1 MREREIMKKAF
12 TLILSLLLLFPVL
25 AGQKG
30 KVYLVIGSDTSIWDG
45 LSTTQYGNR
54 YFQSGLYSDPARN
67 GYAVMD
73 SSFRYQLR
81 DSYGTPMKMTWW
93 MMAGNV
99 FHLSKNCNIPIRRN
113 ISLYLM
119 KKYHADAIAQYDD
132 QLSLH
137 YHTYYWSDPQGDGKY
152 EYEIAPDFLL
162 NLDDYEQTLCSF
174 LIEDNIFPI
183 SFRSGWMYMDEHWQA
198 YQERFIPFDMSD
210 CWTDISDGSEPFH
223 PNADNYR
230 LKGDME
236 QWRVRSEYFTVTSA
250 RERGLNNVFRA
261 ASEGKDQM
269 ICLWSHLPETEFLNG
284 MDSVNAMAHR
294 LSEQDTV
301 DFMYC
306 GDVEAMRL
314 WINPE
319 DTIAPV
325 LTVNEIYESG
335 GYRFDIQT
343 DGPVFQED
351 EPFVAVKTV
360 YETYERV
367 ACTKIADNHWETV
380 KTIPEDI
387 IAKVAVSVCD
397 SVGNQANAH
406 LSYLPD
412 DVFVDD
418 HDQSYSE
425 ISGTWSDYT
434 SAELWDLNARR
445 VNGEGKVEITPDIAE
460 TRTYAISFHGP
471 GSDTD
476 SLRCMIT
483 NSSLND
489 TVLFTER
496 LLGRDKWQHVGFFDL
511 ESGSSNTIS
520 FENLNPD
527 KAFGLDV
534 VRITPLIADK
544 HLVVGQDILTF
555 DDVSVGDT
563 ATKVITLSNM
573 GQNELTILSLSCYG
587 SKIKIDDTFPMIL
600 EPMETRDIP
609 IKFTS
614 QAFCEYNDVITIK
627 SDDPN
632 NDLIYIPLFATSLS
646 YYVLIDNDDPTGYAE
661 SPHAWFTSSAV
672 ASKATSR
679 CVFNHSDQL
688 GSYADF
694 STQLEISGRYD
705 IRFIVPATS
714 NAHTHASYI
723 VMIDGVPQDTVF
735 IDQNEGSGHFVS
747 IGEFDLP
754 KDVPVRIRVQNN
766 GGSSTGT
773 VLRADAIKLIL
784 IEEKFV
790 SAINAAGV
798 PDEFKLYQNFPNPF
812 NPSTKIYFAV
822 PERGEVRVDFFDLQG
837 KKVDA
842 TFTQD
847 MDAGFHYISWQPE
860 HLSSGI
866 YFYRVS
872 TVAGQAV
879 GRCTY
884 LK

>member
-319 DTIAPV
+319 DTIAPI

-335 GYRFDIQT
+335 AYRFDIQT
-343 DGPVFQED
+343 NGPVFQKD

-380 KTIPEDI
+380 EAIPENI

-412 DVFVDD
+412 DVYVDD
-418 HDQSYSE
+418 HDLAYSE

-434 SAELWDLNARR
+434 SGELWDLNARR

-534 VRITPLIADK
+534 VRFTPLIADK

-573 GQNELTILSLSCYG
+573 GQNELTILSLGCYG

-646 YYVLIDNDDPTGYAE
+646 YYVLIDNDDPTGYVE
-661 SPHAWFTSSAV
+661 SQHAWFTSTAV

-790 SAINAAGV
+790 SAVNAAGV

>member
-1 MREREIMKKAF
+1 
-12 TLILSLLLLFPVL
+12 
-25 AGQKG
+25 
-30 KVYLVIGSDTSIWDG
+30 
-45 LSTTQYGNR
+45 
-54 YFQSGLYSDPARN
+54 
-67 GYAVMD
+67 
-73 SSFRYQLR
+73 
-81 DSYGTPMKMTWW
+81 
-93 MMAGNV
+93 
-99 FHLSKNCNIPIRRN
+99 
-113 ISLYLM
+113 M

-210 CWTDISDGSEPFH
+210 CWTPISDGSVPFH
-223 PNADNYR
+223 PSAENYR
-230 LKGDME
+230 EKGDLK
-236 QWRVRSEYFTVTSA
+236 QWRVRSLYFTVLPQISYGMNIIF
-250 RERGLNNVFRA
+250 REA
-261 ASEGKDQM
+261 AAGKDQM
-269 ICLWSHLPETEFLNG
+269 VCYWAHLPESNFLTS
-284 MDSVNAMAHR
+284 MDSLDRAAHR
-294 LSEQDTV
+294 LSDEYGV
-301 DFMYC
+301 DFVYC
-306 GDVEAMRL
+306 KDTEAMRL

-380 KTIPEDI
+380 KAIPEDI